1 MSTTQNQD
9 IDFYAIKCDT
19 QDACHKIV
27 EEAFEVSEAVS
38 LGDVARSLDGAI
50 EMRNLG
56 GVPADNVMDD
66 METLVLDKG
75 TDQQK
80 VDYAIELAPVFGRS
94 ISTIYD
100 YISKLSEED
109 KSKLIGLNTLNKQQA
124 LQQLKQMFPNTLV
137 QETAEEMDNAN
148 GIASVMV

>member
-1 MSTTQNQD
+1 MSKTQTDD

-19 QDACHKIV
+19 QDANDKINQ
-27 EEAFEVSEAVS
+27 EAFDVSEAVS
-38 LGDVARSLDGAI
+38 NGDIARTLDTAI

-56 GVPADNVMDD
+56 GTPTDNVVTE
-66 METLVLDKG
+66 METLILDKG

-80 VDYAIELAPVFGRS
+80 VDYAVELAPVFGRS
-94 ISTIYD
+94 VSTIYD
-100 YISKLSEED
+100 YVQGLSEEQR
-109 KSKLIGLNTLNKQQA
+109 SKLIGLKALNRQQA

-137 QETAEEMDNAN
+137 EEATEEMDNAN